1 MICAKKTKR
10 AETLSFGY
18 YQRLLKLLR
27 TRKNQ
32 NDVVSY
38 IVARE
43 SLTAERYGGVD
54 GVSRRPSSKILIDG
68 EFQVNPTRRNTNT
81 LYQIILHH
89 YVTTVKS
96 HRLRRTRLSRFR
108 HQVRLLLLCVY
119 RNTHNLHLHLLF
131 SFDEDR
137 LVNLPPVE
145 VKEND
150 VCVKMI
156 AAPINPSDI
165 NRIEGLCSISFDWE
179 SIIVSLNIIV
189 SIFVYWS
196 QS

>member
-1 MICAKKTKR
+1 M
-10 AETLSFGY
+10 
-18 YQRLLKLLR
+18 
-27 TRKNQ
+27 
-32 NDVVSY
+32 
-38 IVARE
+38 
-43 SLTAERYGGVD
+43 TAERYGGVD
-54 GVSRRPSSKILIDG
+54 EVSRRPSFKILIDG
-68 EFQVNPTRRNTNT
+68 EFQVQPMRQNTNT
-81 LYQIILHH
+81 LYQIILHRY

-119 RNTHNLHLHLLF
+119 INTHNLHFYLLF
-131 SFDEDR
+131 SIGEDR

-165 NRIEGLCSISFDWE
+165 NRIEGLCSLISH
-179 SIIVSLNIIV
+179 SL
-189 SIFVYWS
+189 
-196 QS
+196 